1 MTLMACP
8 KNVQKRQLVRGVFF
22 VGETVSCACI
32 RNCYDVNANAG
43 AITVSAADVALAFV
57 SFN

>member
-1 MTLMACP
+1 MACP